1 MKNRE
6 TVTTKKAAKEFT
18 KLAAKYTSKV
28 TNSREKARKTLVDL
42 GTHDK
47 NSVIAHPGE
56 AGALG
61 VVSV

>member
-1 MKNRE
+1 MATLMKNRE
-6 TVTTKKAAKEFT
+6 TVTTKKAAKEFK

-47 NSVIAHPGE
+47 NGCLTKNFSK
-56 AGALG
+56 
-61 VVSV
+61 